1 MNIENIAYQSELSYS
16 LPEIFNHK
24 DYFEYRSLIE
34 RMDEILKQSNLDLH
48 FADDYVSRII
58 EQCARDGNKKK
69 LTCKQ
74 VNKLTEYAVRSYRCT
89 MIGILIGKSY
99 RELSILIA
107 ESLLLQQF
115 CTIARIDGKV
125 KVPTK
130 STLQRFSQLFDEEF
144 IREQITL
151 LNDHASDGSNYLG
164 FQDPFEI
171 EDIFVDATCLK
182 ARIHFPVDWVLLKD
196 CMLTIIKAILV
207 IRKHGLKHRIKTPEI
222 FISEMNAL
230 CMSMTSLARD
240 RQSKKKSKT
249 VFRKLKKMAGIIR
262 AHGRRYAD
270 LLMEQREEKTDL
282 SEAEANCILERLE
295 KMIKLLP
302 EAVTQANSRIITGK
316 LVDNEDKL
324 LSAYH
329 ENINV
334 IKRGKAGSQVEFGN
348 TLFIAEQ
355 TDGIIIDWQ
364 LYKTDVKE
372 PQATKETVIRMTEE
386 LELDIAS
393 LTGDRGCQSIRNDK
407 LLAGKKIYN
416 GLCPRNPL
424 EFAEKIQ
431 EEKFRKLQKRR
442 AQTEGRIGILKNV
455 ILDGSLYEKE
465 FEGKQLK
472 VGWAVLVH
480 NLWCM
485 ARLPVEE
492 KEVEKAA

>member
-1 MNIENIAYQSELSYS
+1 MNTENIAYQGELSYS

-24 DYFEYRSLIE
+24 DYSEYRSLIE
-34 RMDEILKQSNLDLH
+34 RMDEILKQSSLDLH
-48 FADDYVSRII
+48 FANDYVNRII
-58 EQCARDGNKKK
+58 EECILNGNTRN
-69 LTCKQ
+69 LTAKEISKFAQ
-74 VNKLTEYAVRSYRCT
+74 YAIRAYRCT
-89 MIGILIGKSY
+89 LLGILIGKSY

-115 CTIARIDGKV
+115 CTVARIDGQI

-130 STLQRFSQLFDEEF
+130 STLQRFSKLFDEEF

-151 LNDHASDGSNYLG
+151 LNDHASHGSNYLG
-164 FQDPFEI
+164 FRDPFEI

-182 ARIHFPVDWVLLKD
+182 ARIHFPVDWVLMKD
-196 CMLTIIKAILV
+196 CMLTVIKAVLV

-222 FISEMNAL
+222 FISELNAL
-230 CMSMTSLARD
+230 CMSMTSLSRD
-240 RQSKKKSKT
+240 RQSKKKRKA

-270 LLMEQREEKTDL
+270 LLMDKREEKTDL
-282 SEAEANCILERLE
+282 SEAEANCILARLE
-295 KMIKLLP
+295 KMIKILP
-302 EAVTQANSRIITGK
+302 EAVDQANSRIITGK

-324 LSAYH
+324 LSVYH
-329 ENINV
+329 ENVNV
-334 IKRGKAGSQVEFGN
+334 IKRGKAGGQVEFGN

-355 TDGIIIDWQ
+355 ADGIIVDWQ
-364 LYKTDVKE
+364 LYQTDIKE
-372 PQATKETVIRMTEE
+372 PRATKESVMRMTEE

-407 LLAGKKIYN
+407 LLAGKNIYN

-424 EFAEKIQ
+424 EFAERIQ
-431 EEKFRKLQKRR
+431 KEKFRKLQKRR

-485 ARLPVEE
+485 ARLPVKE
-492 KEVEKAA
+492 KKIEKAA

>member
-24 DYFEYRSLIE
+24 DYSEYRSLLE
-34 RMDEILKQSNLDLH
+34 RMDEILKQSKLDLH
-48 FADDYVSRII
+48 FADYYVNRMI

-69 LTCKQ
+69 LTGKQ
-74 VNKLTEYAVRSYRCT
+74 INQLIEYAVRAYRCT

-115 CTIARIDGKV
+115 CTIARIDGKI

-144 IREQITL
+144 IRGQIHL
-151 LNDHASDGSNYLG
+151 LNHYSSQAANPLG
-164 FQDPFEI
+164 FRDPFEI

-182 ARIHFPVDWVLLKD
+182 ARIHFPVDWILMKD

-230 CMSMTSLARD
+230 CMSMTSLAQD
-240 RQSKKKSKT
+240 RQSKKKRKA

-270 LLMEQREEKTDL
+270 LLMDNREEKTNL
-282 SEAEANCILERLE
+282 SEAEANCVLERLE
-295 KMIKLLP
+295 KMIEILP
-302 EAVTQANSRIITGK
+302 EAVDQANSRIISGK
-316 LVDNEDKL
+316 LVENEDKL
-324 LSAYH
+324 LSVYH
-329 ENINV
+329 EDVNV
-334 IKRGKAGSQVEFGN
+334 IKRGKAGGQVEFGN

-355 TDGIIIDWQ
+355 KDGIIIDWQ
-364 LYKTDVKE
+364 LYQTDIKE
-372 PQATKETVIRMTEE
+372 PQATKESVIRMTEE
-386 LELDIAS
+386 LELEIAS

-407 LLAGKKIYN
+407 LLAEKKIYN

-424 EFAEKIQ
+424 EFAERIL

-465 FEGKQLK
+465 FEGKRLK

-480 NLWCM
+480 NLWCL
-485 ARLPVEE
+485 ARLPAEE
-492 KEVEKAA
+492 KEVENAA